1 MINMDKKAQIESALK
16 DAMRAGDE
24 VKKRTLR
31 LAISSIRFVEVEKG
45 RPLDDDGVTAI
56 LQKEVK
62 TRQEAIDEAQSAN
75 RADLVEKLT
84 AEIAVLESY
93 LPEQLSG
100 DELEAL
106 ARQAI
111 SETGAQS
118 AADMGKVMKNL
129 MPRLR
134 GRATGDQASQ
144 VVRKLLQ

>member
-1 MINMDKKAQIESALK
+1 MDKKAQIESALK